1 VKYPARRIDVNAR
14 HRWPFRASDTG

>member
-14 HRWPFRASDTG
+14 HRWPFRTFDTG